1 MRTVSNNKEEIET
14 MLNILFRSPVKT
26 RRQLKNS
33 ISLYVLKAQIFY
45 RNDQQFNKTTSNR
58 VILFKILAIQ
68 KK

>member
-1 MRTVSNNKEEIET
+1 MRTVSNNKEKIET

-45 RNDQQFNKTTSNR
+45 CNYQQFNKTTSDR

>member
-1 MRTVSNNKEEIET
+1 MRTVSNNKEKIET

>member
-1 MRTVSNNKEEIET
+1 MRTVSNNKEKIET

-45 RNDQQFNKTTSNR
+45 RNYQQLNKTTSNR

>member
-1 MRTVSNNKEEIET
+1 MRTVSNNKEKIET

-45 RNDQQFNKTTSNR
+45 RNYQQFNKTTSDR

>member
-1 MRTVSNNKEEIET
+1 MRTVSNNKEKIET

-45 RNDQQFNKTTSNR
+45 RNYQQFNKTTSNR